1 MSSDDE
7 IDIKAYQK
15 VPENR
20 VYIGRGPAAI
30 RNHLLEKYREYQVSS
45 HESRDVDTIYVGDP
59 PVATLAPIPHS
70 NRMSVTISCN
80 KGPTRVASEKIDEA
94 NSRTFSDPKA
104 LLLYLDEILGPVE
117 EESAPIQ
124 KRSREALNMLR
135 VGLLFGLTTEE

>member
-7 IDIKAYQK
+7 IDIGAYQK

-30 RNHLLEKYREYQVSS
+30 RNHLLKKYREYQVSL
-45 HESRDVDTIYVGDP
+45 HESRDVDTIYVGDH
-59 PVATLAPIPHS
+59 PVATLAPIPHF
-70 NRMSVTISCN
+70 NRMLVTISCN
-80 KGPTRVASEKIDEA
+80 KGSTSEKIDEA

-104 LLLYLDEILGPVE
+104 LLLYLDEILDP
-117 EESAPIQ
+117 ESAPIQ

-135 VGLLFGLTTEE
+135 AGLLFGLTTEE